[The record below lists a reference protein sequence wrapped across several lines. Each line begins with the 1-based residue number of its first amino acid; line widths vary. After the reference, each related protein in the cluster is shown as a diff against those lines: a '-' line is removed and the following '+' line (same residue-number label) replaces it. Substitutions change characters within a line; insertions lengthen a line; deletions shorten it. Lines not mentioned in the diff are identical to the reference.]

1 MQAPRTANLNDLQS
15 SYFSRSGNILSIVLA
30 QGANATG
37 PANAVPAS
45 NLAPDEAVG
54 LVVAGRT
61 LHQVTLSGTFSAT
74 VHFEGSVDGT
84 NWYPLVPINGPSGVG
99 TTPDMTAAGI
109 YMFRGLLLHARINVT
124 AYTSGSVDADLRSV
138 LA

>member
-15 SYFSRSGNILSIVLA
+15 SFFSRSGNILSIVLA
-30 QGANATG
+30 QNANATG
-37 PANAVPAS
+37 PATAVPAS

-74 VHFEGSVDGT
+74 VHFEGSIDGT

-99 TTPDMTAAGI
+99 TSPDMTTAGI
-109 YMFRGLLLHARINVT
+109 YMFRGLLLHARINIT
-124 AYTSGSVDADLRSV
+124 SYTSGSVSADLRSV